1 MYFHPP
7 VFGDLL
13 IEAILLL
20 FALILFS
27 LLIRAII
34 RWLNRH

>member
-13 IEAILLL
+13 IEVALLLL
-20 FALILFS
+20 FAVLFL